1 VKKRI
6 TIGVILI
13 FLLVLSVMAVQSLN
27 QPQARAALK
36 TGSKI
41 GVIEI
46 SGAIA
51 GGSASGMLM
60 GSTAN
65 ANDIMNIIRQAA
77 DRSDI
82 KAVVVRIDSPGG
94 TSVASQEIGVELDR
108 LRATGKPVV
117 TSMGDVCASGGYWI
131 ACSTDHI
138 MANPASLTGSIGVIM
153 QMQNIEGLYEKL
165 GVREV
170 VIKSGQHKDMGS
182 PFRDLSPVEQQ
193 ILQGIVNDSY
203 QQFIEQVMQGR
214 QDKITRE
221 ELLPVADGRIFTGA
235 QAKELGLVDS
245 LGDYYDA
252 IEQAKSMAGLTGETP
267 IEVLN
272 KPDVWKQLVT
282 RLQSALGLANTQT
295 TRLYY

>member
-1 VKKRI
+1 
-6 TIGVILI
+6 
-13 FLLVLSVMAVQSLN
+13 MAVQSLN